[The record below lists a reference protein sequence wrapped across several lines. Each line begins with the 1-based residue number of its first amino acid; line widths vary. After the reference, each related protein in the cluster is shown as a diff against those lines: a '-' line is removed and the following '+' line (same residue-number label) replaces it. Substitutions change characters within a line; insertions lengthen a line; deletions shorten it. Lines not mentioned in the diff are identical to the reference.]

1 MKNTLLI
8 LALMIST
15 SCVFAQKAEAPDYT
29 YNVGAN
35 INDMTLTLAG
45 TLVVSTNDGLVGIK
59 PGSNELVFNF
69 TDYGKVKPEEVQYIP
84 NSPYLMVD
92 QGGVAGIKAL
102 ASMSSKKALIDYISG
117 EVIFSTEK
125 NDWKTVQTAD
135 VIMPDNKLVISGL
148 QKGGNMAENN
158 TVKIAVYDLLSGKL
172 DYSFF
177 INEPGKTTARVWVV
191 TGTPLLL
198 KDKMLIPTSQGI
210 VAKTHDGKTLW
221 ENKVKNA
228 QWMTT
233 NMDEKDIYAFET
245 NPNKTNTEIYKIGT
259 DGAEVWKDAAKVQG
273 VVSKF
278 EILPQGLVVVSDKDT
293 SGKSILAGRSESK
306 IMLFSA
312 TNGEDLW
319 DKAPKTKGFVQHFYT
334 MDDGILFGIYEG
346 GINKVSYDGNALF
359 KKPLKTGENILTMAE
374 TPKGLI
380 YITSEDANIVDL
392 NTGDQVWKKP
402 IKYKKAAS
410 VTSGYDAKNGR
421 YLINADD
428 ELLAIDENSS
438 EVTTLAK
445 VKFDEKENPTT
456 LQIRDGGIFLG
467 SDQNAALVG
476 FDGDVAWQEYYK
488 SPGRSTAG
496 KIFGG
501 IMAVASTAMLVASS
515 AQAGA
520 NRTGYDMNDL
530 DSYNE
535 TGKQAKMAS
544 DMFGGIANASF
555 EYLSTRFKASAA
567 TENAQFTLTKLD
579 DGVGLVKLN
588 KDSGAV
594 EKEIVLKD
602 KKPEYEVDEVG
613 GVLYY
618 MADNKTIYAYDL
630 TK

>member
-1 MKNTLLI
+1 MKNI
-8 LALMIST
+8 LQL
-15 SCVFAQKAEAPDYT
+15 CVAVFSIAAAFGQKAEEPNYRYD
-29 YNVGAN
+29 VGAN

-69 TDYGKVKPEEVQYIP
+69 TDYGSVKPEEVQYIP

-92 QGGVAGIKAL
+92 QSGVGGIKAL
-102 ASMSSKKALIDYISG
+102 SALSSKKALIDYISG
-117 EVIFSTEK
+117 KVIFSTEK

-148 QKGGNMAENN
+148 QKGGGKAESV
-158 TVKIAVYDLLSGKL
+158 TTKIAVYDLATGNL

-177 INEPGKTTARVWVV
+177 LIEPGKTTARVWMV

-198 KDKMLIPTSQGI
+198 KDKLLIPTSQGI

-221 ENKVKNA
+221 ENDVKNA

-233 NMDEKDIYAFET
+233 TEDEKDIYAFET

-259 DGAEVWKDAAKVQG
+259 GGAEVWKDAAKVQG
-273 VVSKF
+273 VVSRF

-293 SGKSILAGRSESK
+293 AGKSVLAGRSESK

-312 TNGEDLW
+312 SNGEDLW

-334 MDDGILFGIYEG
+334 MDDGVLFGIYEG
-346 GINKVSYDGNALF
+346 GINKVSYDGQALF

-392 NTGDQVWKKP
+392 KTGDQVWDKP
-402 IKYKKAAS
+402 LKYKKASA
-410 VTSGYDAKNGR
+410 VTSGYDAKNKR

-428 ELLAIDENSS
+428 ELFAVDEASS
-438 EVTTLAK
+438 EVSTLAQ
-445 VKFDEKENPTT
+445 VKFDEKENPTS
-456 LQIRDGGIFLG
+456 LQVRDNGIFLG
-467 SDQNAALVG
+467 SDQNAALLG

-488 SPGRSTAG
+488 SPGRSTFG
-496 KIFGG
+496 KIMGG
-501 IMAVASTAMLVASS
+501 IAAVATTALTVTMA

-520 NRTGYDMNDL
+520 NRSGYDMNSL

-535 TGKQAKMAS
+535 TGKQAKMAQ
-544 DMFGGIANASF
+544 DMFAGMASASF
-555 EYLSTRFKASAA
+555 DYLATRFKATAA
-567 TENAQFTLTKLD
+567 TEDAQFTLTKLD
-579 DGVGLVKLN
+579 DGVGLVKLDKN
-588 KDSGAV
+588 TGEV
-594 EKEIVLKD
+594 TKEIVLKD
-602 KKPEYEVDEVG
+602 KKPEYEVDELG
-613 GVLYY
+613 GMLYY
-618 MADNKTIYAYDL
+618 KADNKTIYAYDL